1 MIVKIEGPIET
12 FAKWKAMVH
21 NNSEKIKKYGMTF
34 LYAGSEKG
42 NEAKITA
49 IIRFDTMEGLE
60 GFKLM
65 MSFIK
70 KELLLGVDL
79 ANSVTTPMGR

>member
-21 NNSEKIKKYGMTF
+21 SNSEKIKKYGMTF

-49 IIRFDTMEGLE
+49 IIRF
-60 GFKLM
+60 
-65 MSFIK
+65 
-70 KELLLGVDL
+70 ELIQLQLQWEMI
-79 ANSVTTPMGR
+79 S

>member
-21 NNSEKIKKYGMTF
+21 SNSEKIKKYGITF

-42 NEAKITA
+42 DETKFIA
-49 IIRFDTMEGLE
+49 IIRFCLLYTSPSPRDGL
-60 GFKLM
+60 LSRM
-65 MSFIK
+65 PSS
-70 KELLLGVDL
+70 
-79 ANSVTTPMGR
+79 A